1 MASVVAN
8 PLMPAGS
15 QICRGFKEHDQITC
29 EVTVLFSQGIR
40 VFVHPEEVISEV
52 VRPRELVSF
61 FK

>member
-8 PLMPAGS
+8 PPMPAGS
-15 QICRGFKEHDQITC
+15 QLCRGFEEHDQITC
-29 EVTVLFSQGIR
+29 EFTLLFSQGIR

-52 VRPRELVSF
+52 ARPRELVSL